1 MSQAQLDAFI
11 AVVRA
16 DPAWQQRLLGLDAD
30 PVQLA
35 ETVRGAGYD
44 LSDPEIL
51 WLTTCQDWMSEEP
64 PTTGADHQPLGIW
77 G

>member
-11 AVVRA
+11 AVVHA
-16 DPAWQQRLLGLDAD
+16 DPAWQQRLLGLGAD

-64 PTTGADHQPLGIW
+64 PTTGADHQSLGIW

>member
-16 DPAWQQRLLGLDAD
+16 DPTWQQRLLRLDAD

-35 ETVRGAGYD
+35 ATVRGAGYD
-44 LSDPEIL
+44 LSDPEIV

-64 PTTGADHQPLGIW
+64 PTAGADHQSLGIW

>member
-16 DPAWQQRLLGLDAD
+16 DPTWQQRLLGLDAD
-30 PVQLA
+30 PVHLA

-64 PTTGADHQPLGIW
+64 PTSGADHQTLGIW